1 MTRLHPAAS
10 PGPSQQHGGVS
21 CVPVA
26 VISGF
31 ILSLLSPPLILF
43 LVSL

>member
-1 MTRLHPAAS
+1 MLS
-10 PGPSQQHGGVS
+10 GVA

-26 VISGF
+26 VVSGF

-43 LVSL
+43 LLSL

>member
-10 PGPSQQHGGVS
+10 PWSTQQHGGVS

-26 VISGF
+26 VVSGF
-31 ILSLLSPPLILF
+31 ILSLLSPPPILF